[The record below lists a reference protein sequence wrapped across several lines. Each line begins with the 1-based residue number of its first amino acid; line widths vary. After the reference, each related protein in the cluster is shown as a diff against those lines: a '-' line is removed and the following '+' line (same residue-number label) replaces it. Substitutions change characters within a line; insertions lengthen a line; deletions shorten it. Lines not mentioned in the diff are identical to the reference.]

1 LRLRSTGDGPRTIYR
16 FSGIAGE
23 LSDPVRETRIFE
35 PRERPWFK
43 SGESFDDAHLDL
55 GVHRFQDRGTGR
67 HARQTSQQRR
77 GQFQGVVATDLSLQQ
92 VNDFLRS
99 LRLSANGIAYVV
111 ETDGRLIGTS
121 RGPHLRKDAAGGNV
135 RLNVQD
141 SDDPLVAAS
150 FREIRKLLHPSAET
164 PHPQT
169 AVFESADGEAVE
181 AAYARIQDAAGLDW
195 IIVVAVPR
203 SDFLFG
209 VTENFKRTVLLALLA
224 SLMTI
229 FIGFMVLSVVT
240 RDLKELAVAARK
252 VGNGD
257 LDAAFDVTR
266 SDEIG
271 DLAKSFRS
279 MQSKLLSDRLTG
291 SGQPRSLP
299 APRRRPPGPATRTPR
314 APPLRHSLHRP
325 QRFQEHQRQ
334 LRPRRRRQG
343 AAGNRAAHARRT
355 AQPRPGRALRRR
367 RVRGHA
373 RCGQQPPD
381 AESARSNIEQ
391 LLDAPL
397 LSISTVGAGGKGR
410 RFGRAGHVPGRW
422 AGRRIAGPVLGCR
435 HVPAQAGPAEWPQ

>member
-1 LRLRSTGDGPRTIYR
+1 MHTWTSVYIDFKTE
-16 FSGIAGE
+16 E
-23 LSDPVRETRIFE
+23 LVATRA
-35 PRERPWFK
+35 RRVN
-43 SGESFDDAHLDL
+43 DAE
-55 GVHRFQDRGTGR
+55 GR
-67 HARQTSQQRR
+67 
-77 GQFQGVVATDLSLQQ
+77 FQGVVATDLSLQG

-121 RGPHLRKDAAGGNV
+121 RGPHLRKDAAEGNV

-141 SDDPLVAAS
+141 SDAPLVAAS
-150 FREIRKLLHPSAET
+150 FRAIRKLLHPSAET

-209 VTENFKRTVLLALLA
+209 VSENFKRTVLLALLA

-291 SGQPRSLP
+291 LANREAFLRRVDDRLARQRELP
-299 APRRRPPGPATRTPR
+299 
-314 APPLRHSLHRP
+314 
-325 QRFQEHQRQ
+325 E
-334 LRPRRRRQG
+334 
-343 AAGNRAAHARRT
+343 
-355 AQPRPGRALRRR
+355 PRPFAILFIDLNGFKNINDSFGHDVGDKVLQEIAQRMLSGLRSRDLVARYAGDEFVVMLDAVNNRR
-367 RVRGHA
+367 
-373 RCGQQPPD
+373 D

-397 LSISTVGAGGKGR
+397 LSIEYDGPGCQHR
-410 RFGRAGHVPGRW
+410 RFYRSGHVPRRW
-422 AGRRIAGPVLGCR
+422 AGCRIAGAMFRC
-435 HVPAQAGPAEWPQ
+435 